1 MCTLILS
8 FDRLSGITIT
18 AALTIA
24 FILAAAT
31 QWYETY
37 YELVPNGGGMFTKRI
52 KMHDQYGPIVRI
64 NPSEVHIDDPEYF
77 ETIYTPSQQYDKLV
91 SLENRFN
98 IPMATFSTA
107 NAESHKIRR
116 NALAPFFATNK
127 IRAHNPFMQNLVDK
141 ISHRLTTEYACKSK
155 VLILNDVFGCLSGDV
170 ITNLA
175 FARSYH
181 LIESEEWESPFTTAV
196 NNLVHTTHWTT
207 HFEWILP
214 IMNVILDKIVG
225 TLVPMFQPIIQF
237 RQEMEKQIREILCGQ
252 NVDMQEAS
260 YKTLFGQIL
269 ESKVPEHETTE
280 PRLQNEA
287 VSVIGAGF
295 ETTRSA
301 LTVSSYRIIANPAV
315 YKRLREELHSAIPD
329 PENIPAWGQL
339 SQLPFLSACIE
350 EGLRLGYGLVQRS
363 PRVSRHSTFQYGEYT
378 LGPGTGVSSDAYH
391 LHHHEDIYSD
401 SYTFKPE
408 RWLGDPHAPITLA
421 SLFCRFDFQLFET
434 GQEAIA
440 FHHDMMTPQPMY
452 ESKGVRVI
460 VN

>member
-1 MCTLILS
+1 MVSLRPLAKAYLISSLAS
-8 FDRLSGITIT
+8 
-18 AALTIA
+18 LT
-24 FILAAAT
+24 F
-31 QWYETY
+31 
-37 YELVPNGGGMFTKRI
+37 MRI
-52 KMHDQYGPIVRI
+52 PGPIVRI

-237 RQEMEKQIREILCGQ
+237 RQVTKL
-252 NVDMQEAS
+252 
-260 YKTLFGQIL
+260 
-269 ESKVPEHETTE
+269 
-280 PRLQNEA
+280 LQ
-287 VSVIGAGF
+287 G
-295 ETTRSA
+295 RC
-301 LTVSSYRIIANPAV
+301 
-315 YKRLREELHSAIPD
+315 K
-329 PENIPAWGQL
+329 
-339 SQLPFLSACIE
+339 
-350 EGLRLGYGLVQRS
+350 
-363 PRVSRHSTFQYGEYT
+363 
-378 LGPGTGVSSDAYH
+378 
-391 LHHHEDIYSD
+391 
-401 SYTFKPE
+401 
-408 RWLGDPHAPITLA
+408 
-421 SLFCRFDFQLFET
+421 
-434 GQEAIA
+434 
-440 FHHDMMTPQPMY
+440 
-452 ESKGVRVI
+452 
-460 VN
+460 